1 MADSNAHSRR
11 LVGRHAA
18 FLRGW
23 RGSRTAAVMACVM
36 AAANLLNCRGRG
48 CLARLATG
56 LCGSPRLPPWM
67 HGGRH
72 DNCGH
77 VSWRGD
83 RHYLLHG
90 DSARLYCPGLRRLAR
105 LPPWMHGGRHDNCG
119 HGGWRGDHHHAGCMA
134 TALAVACRG
143 RELLSRVG
151 SLSKIVC
158 PGANGVFAMRSLA
171 SFIVCSRA
179 RRSMISCSALCS
191 IAKALAKF

>member
-11 LVGRHAA
+11 LVRRHAA

-77 VSWRGD
+77 GSWRGD

-90 DSARLYCPGLRRLAR
+90 DSASLYCPGLRRLAR
-105 LPPWMHGGRHDNCG
+105 LPPWMHRGRHDNCG
-119 HGGWRGDHHHAGCMA
+119 RGMGWRPSSCGLHGDSAGRGLPWAGAALLGPRHGVA
-134 TALAVACRG
+134 TIIMRVAWRQRWPWLAVG
-143 RELLSRVG
+143 GGGLLPCLHST
-151 SLSKIVC
+151 
-158 PGANGVFAMRSLA
+158 VFRPL
-171 SFIVCSRA
+171 RA
-179 RRSMISCSALCS
+179 TS
-191 IAKALAKF
+191 